1 MNYYINIGYLII
13 GDFFCYLVIKEI
25 VKYIYKN
32 KIWVKYVEYKGNKK
46 KFWRLYI
53 GYRWIYLVWCYVCL
67 DFEILLKGIFF

>member
-46 KFWRLYI
+46 NFEGYI
-53 GYRWIYLVWCYVCL
+53 L
-67 DFEILLKGIFF
+67 DIGEFI